1 MRLPVFPASVRALH
15 SPGDGHWAFVLC
27 GGMPVCL
34 CACVRAYGRACA
46 FFASPARPRV
56 RLLHRAVHVQRHMC
70 RRETLLCR
78 GLSCPSAI
86 RRLASR
92 AMPMPTFRFS
102 FACYMT
108 RSPYPFHSP
117 PHFPHACRTADHH
130 DALRLASLSFG
141 VHHHHCHRCFPGFQF
156 PRCPR
161 SFISISTA
169 TCIAV
174 SCCGLLVCPIVLT
187 DGWLL

>member
-56 RLLHRAVHVQRHMC
+56 RLLHRAMHVQRHMC

-86 RRLASR
+86 RRPASR
-92 AMPMPTFRFS
+92 AMPRFPV
-102 FACYMT
+102 
-108 RSPYPFHSP
+108 R
-117 PHFPHACRTADHH
+117 
-130 DALRLASLSFG
+130 
-141 VHHHHCHRCFPGFQF
+141 HHHHRFGVLAIRRASRRLVMLPGSTGADRT
-156 PRCPR
+156 PSMVVHLVTLGVLCTLVYS
-161 SFISISTA
+161 SFFVPLKPPA
-169 TCIAV
+169 
-174 SCCGLLVCPIVLT
+174 LL
-187 DGWLL
+187 WFR